1 MDVNGMKK
9 YISILLVIIWMFVI
23 FMMSSFNGDV
33 SSSQSNFI
41 VDFIVSVFNIS
52 NIDIISLIVRKSA
65 HYMEYLI
72 LGLLVI
78 NMFSVLDIDKRY
90 VISIIICIIYAISD
104 EVHQIFVDGRCFMIR
119 DILIDS
125 TGVLSGI
132 YLYKLF
138 LKGIFN
144 NNGCVL

>member
-1 MDVNGMKK
+1 MDVDGMKR

-41 VDFIVSVFNIS
+41 VDLIVSIFNIS
-52 NIDIISLIVRKSA
+52 DIDIISLVVRKSA

-78 NMFSVLDIDKRY
+78 NMLDRYDIDKRY
-90 VISIIICIIYAISD
+90 VISIVICIIYAISD
-104 EVHQIFVDGRCFMIR
+104 EVHQIFVDGRCFMVR

-125 TGVLSGI
+125 TGGLSGI

-138 LKGIFN
+138 LKGVFN
-144 NNGCVL
+144 RNGRS